1 MTESKPIQMKR
12 RMLYTPIFHIDTN
25 RINARGKLDAMNQLE
40 KWKKDRV
47 ILINM
52 SGVSFK
58 EAQVGNNPA
67 RTEKVFKQI
76 FTTTDTSINKND
88 FLYKRIES
96 TIFPNGIK
104 NQNEENDVKI
114 VYEAAHYQAILVTDD
129 GSSQRQPGGILGHR
143 EELRDVVQIMR
154 DYEAVEFIK
163 KKIAERDNY
172 TRKAAETSGAPIPDW
187 VGKD

>member
-40 KWKKDRV
+40 KWKKDGV

-52 SGVSFK
+52 SGISFK
-58 EAQVGNNPA
+58 EALVGNNPA
-67 RTEKVFKQI
+67 RTEKAFEHI
-76 FTTTDTSINKND
+76 FTTTDTSIDKNHL
-88 FLYKRIES
+88 LYKRIES
-96 TIFPNGIK
+96 TIFPDGVK
-104 NQNEENDVKI
+104 DQNEENDVKI

-129 GSSQRQPGGILGHR
+129 GNSQTQHGGILGHR
-143 EELRDVVQIMR
+143 EALRDAVQIMR
-154 DYEAVEFIK
+154 DYEAVAFVREK
-163 KKIAERDNY
+163 LAERDNH
-172 TRKAAETSGAPIPDW
+172 TRKAAEASGAYIPDW